1 MAANIYEKDT
11 KKEPQPTPERAS
23 TEALCIVDE
32 CSISTFIATLTAKTF
47 HMGKHTGLSFCVA
60 QGGSK
65 PSFSTF
71 ILTVNRFL
79 RPFRDIARTFYE
91 DRAEALLAVTDTATA
106 NIVVLAPPVCV

>member
-1 MAANIYEKDT
+1 
-11 KKEPQPTPERAS
+11 
-23 TEALCIVDE
+23 
-32 CSISTFIATLTAKTF
+32 
-47 HMGKHTGLSFCVA
+47 MGKHTGLSFCEA

-91 DRAEALLAVTDTATA
+91 NRAKALLAFMDAATA
-106 NIVVLAPPVCV
+106 ISIVLAPSIRV

>member
-91 DRAEALLAVTDTATA
+91 NRAKALLAFMDAATA
-106 NIVVLAPPVCV
+106 IIIVLAPSIRV